1 MGRYVQ
7 NLIVRVINA
16 SEADTWENAVQEWEI
31 VDCEEDEDLSESC
44 VCGKEELRY
53 LFTIRNVYNGN
64 LLFPIGSSC
73 IKKFGRSDLKEDAQ
87 VREGMFKLLH
97 AVENNDFIELSTDL
111 FTRKVIRALY
121 EDGAFD
127 SQYNNFDGEGD
138 YDFFLK
144 MFNKRDKSSITLK
157 QHKKIRAIIVASIRP
172 YLEDKLQDKVHRRD
186 C

>member
-7 NLIVRVINA
+7 NLIVRVIDA
-16 SEADTWENAVQEWEI
+16 SEADTWDNAVQEWEI
-31 VDCEEDEDLSESC
+31 VDCEEDEDLTESC

-73 IKKFGRSDLKEDAQ
+73 IKKFGRTDLKEDAQ

-111 FTRKVIRALY
+111 FTRKVIQALY

-127 SQYNNFDGEGD
+127 NQHNDFDGYDD

-157 QHKKIRAIIVASIRP
+157 QHKKIRAIIVASICP
-172 YLEDKLQDKVHRRD
+172 YLREKLQNKVHRKD

>member
-7 NLIVRVINA
+7 NLIVRVIDA

-31 VDCEEDEDLSESC
+31 VDCEEDEDLTESC

-64 LLFPIGSSC
+64 QLFPIGSSC

-97 AVENNDFIELSTDL
+97 AVENNDFIELSTNL

-127 SQYNNFDGEGD
+127 SQYNNFDGEDD

-144 MFNKRDKSSITLK
+144 MFNKRDKSSITPR
-157 QHKKIRAIIVASIRP
+157 QHKEIRAIIVASIRP
-172 YLEDKLQDKVHRRD
+172 YLEDKLLDKVHRSS